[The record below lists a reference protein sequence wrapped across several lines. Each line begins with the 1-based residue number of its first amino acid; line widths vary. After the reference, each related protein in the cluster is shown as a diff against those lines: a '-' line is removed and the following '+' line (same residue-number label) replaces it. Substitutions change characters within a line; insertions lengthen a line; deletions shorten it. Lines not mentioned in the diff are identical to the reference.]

1 MSPWSPPGLTHLSN
15 TYTEQLLCAL
25 FMIALTNVY
34 KASTMFKALL
44 WMLGISVSKT
54 GLSSTIRW
62 MRDRQIMK
70 SDMEK
75 TKQRRETARTK
86 SEGAVPF

>member
-1 MSPWSPPGLTHLSN
+1 MVAGD
-15 TYTEQLLCAL
+15 TYKQ
-25 FMIALTNVY
+25 
-34 KASTMFKALL
+34 
-44 WMLGISVSKT
+44 T

-75 TKQRRETARTK
+75 TKQRRGQREPRVRGSAFLNRVVL
-86 SEGAVPF
+86 EGLPEESDI

>member
-1 MSPWSPPGLTHLSN
+1 
-15 TYTEQLLCAL
+15 
-25 FMIALTNVY
+25 MITLTNVY
-34 KASTMFKALL
+34 KASTIFKALL

-54 GLSSTIRW
+54 GLSSTIGW

-75 TKQRRETARTK
+75 TKQRRETERTK
-86 SEGAVPF
+86 SERAVPF

>member
-1 MSPWSPPGLTHLSN
+1 
-15 TYTEQLLCAL
+15 
-25 FMIALTNVY
+25 MIALTNVY

>member
-1 MSPWSPPGLTHLSN
+1 
-15 TYTEQLLCAL
+15 
-25 FMIALTNVY
+25 MITLTNVY
-34 KASTMFKALL
+34 KASTIFKALL

-54 GLSSTIRW
+54 GLSSTIGW

-75 TKQRRETARTK
+75 TKQRRETERTK

>member
-1 MSPWSPPGLTHLSN
+1 
-15 TYTEQLLCAL
+15 
-25 FMIALTNVY
+25 MITLTNVY
-34 KASTMFKALL
+34 KASTIFKALL

-54 GLSSTIRW
+54 SLSSTIGW

-75 TKQRRETARTK
+75 TKQRRETERTK
-86 SEGAVPF
+86 SERAVPF

>member
-1 MSPWSPPGLTHLSN
+1 
-15 TYTEQLLCAL
+15 
-25 FMIALTNVY
+25 MITLTNVY

-54 GLSSTIRW
+54 GLSSTIGW

-75 TKQRRETARTK
+75 TKQRRETERTK